1 LQPKPLFKEL
11 PNPHGISAMNKKM
24 IMAFLGLLAKLTKA
38 AILPPTPTQSIRC
51 PLLGTSATVF
61 VVCIDLYLTGAEV
74 RTNEKNSLCKHK
86 SYMLLLFDCM
96 IQYNNSIHLQNK
108 LWDFVDNK

>member
-1 LQPKPLFKEL
+1 MIGGELFFKNYQHNLAINAREMVL
-11 PNPHGISAMNKKM
+11 PWIRFPIN
-24 IMAFLGLLAKLTKA
+24 FLTLD
-38 AILPPTPTQSIRC
+38 IWS
-51 PLLGTSATVF
+51 LLGTSATVL
-61 VVCIDLYLTGAEV
+61 VVCVDLYLTGAEV

-86 SYMLLLFDCM
+86 SYMLLLFDSM